1 MEFELIQ
8 GQAVPVT
15 LDSEWIFI
23 EHAAGKVQFEIEATG
38 QVFTL
43 TQKSLYK
50 YTGARF
56 GRIFVSGVG
65 RLVFEH
71 GVGSFTP
78 SIEGQ
83 SLAVSSLPALEI
95 APDQSVKVQSLPK
108 VQLSDNQQ
116 IKAFIEALPEIV
128 LAAGQKVSIDSA
140 PVTRMASN
148 QVIGL
153 QASNMLT
160 SQKAALPLD
169 IPRNNERRNIIIKAD
184 AANTGVIVLNAGFE
198 IGAGEQIELATRE
211 AFSLT
216 GAVSDFVH
224 IIEV

>member
-8 GQAVPVT
+8 GQKVPVT

-23 EHAAGKVQFEIEATG
+23 EHATDKVQFEIEATG
-38 QVFTL
+38 QIFSL

-50 YTGARF
+50 YTGTRF

-78 SIEGQ
+78 PIEGQ
-83 SLAVSSLPALEI
+83 SLAVSSLPAVEI
-95 APDQSVKVQSLPK
+95 APNQSVKVQSLPEI
-108 VQLSDNQQ
+108 QLVANQQ
-116 IKAFIEALPEIV
+116 VRALIEALPEIA

-148 QVIGL
+148 QVIGV
-153 QASNMLT
+153 QASNMLI
-160 SQKAALPLD
+160 SQKAELPLD

-184 AANTGVIVLNAGFE
+184 AANAGALVLNTGFE

-211 AFSLT
+211 ALSLT
-216 GAVSDFVH
+216 GTVGDFVH